1 MAHQQQQ
8 PPVQG
13 PVQGYAGP
21 QDNRTA
27 TVALVLGIVGLMMG
41 VLVVAPFA
49 WIYGRK
55 ARNEIDASPGVY
67 KNRGV
72 ATAGYWFGI
81 IGTVL
86 LVVLV
91 LFWVVAAVII
101 GASFDDLKVQ

>member
-1 MAHQQQQ
+1 MAQQQ
-8 PPVQG
+8 PT
-13 PVQGYAGP
+13 QGYAVP
-21 QDNRTA
+21 QDNRNA

-67 KNRGV
+67 KNRAV

-86 LVVLV
+86 LIVAVVL
-91 LFWVVAAVII
+91 WVVIGLII
-101 GASFDDLKVQ
+101 GASLNELTTDY

>member
-1 MAHQQQQ
+1 MAQQQ
-8 PPVQG
+8 PT
-13 PVQGYAGP
+13 QGYAVP

-55 ARNEIDASPGVY
+55 ARNEIDSLPGVY
-67 KNRGV
+67 KNRSV

-86 LVVLV
+86 LVVVVV
-91 LFWVVAAVII
+91 LWVVMGLII
-101 GASFDDLKVQ
+101 GASLDELTTDY

>member
-1 MAHQQQQ
+1 MAQQQ
-8 PPVQG
+8 PT
-13 PVQGYAGP
+13 QGYAVP
-21 QDNRTA
+21 QDNRNA

-67 KNRGV
+67 KNRAV

-81 IGTVL
+81 IGTAL
-86 LVVLV
+86 LVALV
-91 LFWVVAAVII
+91 LFWIVAALII
-101 GASFDDLKVQ
+101 GASLDELKIE